1 MGIQHYLGYKRTTSF
16 CVSVLF
22 LSTICTKHQEKFLG
36 RKNQTEKQKFFNKNC
51 SMRPVICREYKKI
64 QLSLVPRTVP
74 VVMKTLHRAEKLLK
88 DETPE
93 GDKSLGDTMGK
104 RFGEDEG

>member
-1 MGIQHYLGYKRTTSF
+1 
-16 CVSVLF
+16 
-22 LSTICTKHQEKFLG
+22 
-36 RKNQTEKQKFFNKNC
+36 
-51 SMRPVICREYKKI
+51 MRPVICREYKKI

-104 RFGEDEG
+104 RFGEDEGWTGSTIMFAPCRYHG